1 MTMRTLPQ
9 RRVTVAA
16 ISGSDREAL
25 HQIGYIPLCV
35 VNCLGSL
42 PSRAT
47 QSSRQAGIC
56 DQFCHAIREGL
67 GVTLGDNEARD
78 AVDHSLSNSSR
89 IRRDDWTWA
98 THRFD
103 RNQAIGLVTESR
115 VQDNVG
121 GFIET

>member
-1 MTMRTLPQ
+1 MTMRTSPQ

-42 PSRAT
+42 PSRTT
-47 QSSRQAGIC
+47 QSPRQAGIC

-67 GVTLGDNEARD
+67 GVTLGTMKP
-78 AVDHSLSNSSR
+78 VMPLITVSR
-89 IRRDDWTWA
+89 IPPESDA
-98 THRFD
+98 TLGRE
-103 RNQAIGLVTESR
+103 QLIASTGTKP
-115 VQDNVG
+115 
-121 GFIET
+121 